1 MYTDDYYR
9 MKEENLLP
17 VRWMAPESLV
27 FGTFTSQSEVW
38 SFGVLMWEI
47 TSLGEQP
54 YIGKSN
60 EEVINYVRAGDRLPM
75 PLNCPTILY
84 QLMLRCWRTA
94 GARPN
99 FKLCLKTI
107 IALRKNIE
115 DALLIVSP
123 VDTI

>member
-1 MYTDDYYR
+1 
-9 MKEENLLP
+9 
-17 VRWMAPESLV
+17 
-27 FGTFTSQSEVW
+27 
-38 SFGVLMWEI
+38 MWEI

-60 EEVINYVRAGDRLPM
+60 EELINYVRAAGKLPIN
-75 PLNCPTILY
+75 PINLNCPSILY

-99 FKLCLKTI
+99 FKLCLKNI

-115 DALLIVSP
+115 DALLSMSP